1 MDRFR
6 VICMEIT
13 KKYTVGRYCKLLTRP
28 MVQWIV
34 LNDLARIVAEYAMP
48 SQVHTADFYHDF
60 SMIQP
65 VLSCTHRSNNH
76 QQPGQ
81 IHCQCSELREWLDD
95 VKTVAQFK
103 TIQFIETAR
112 GFWKRS
118 ELSNSLYFDW
128 ESFAE
133 EFRDLHLRIRPVE
146 GCEYF
151 LCIQTEWVPAGTAGA
166 SQAPQVLSKT
176 INLYLSNTYLH
187 GIPQTAFIH
196 ETPYGPVPELTLQ
209 KIPYK
214 FHYEDVS
221 V

>member
-1 MDRFR
+1 
-6 VICMEIT
+6 MEIT
-13 KKYTVGRYCKLLTRP
+13 KKYTIDQYCNLLTRP
-28 MVQWIV
+28 IIQWIV
-34 LNDLARIVAEYAMP
+34 LNDLASIVAEYVIP
-48 SQVHTADFYHDF
+48 SQVHTANFYHDF

-95 VKTVAQFK
+95 VKSVTQFK

-118 ELSNSLYFDW
+118 DLSNSLYFDW

-133 EFRDLHLRIRPVE
+133 EFRDLFKMDDVKMGIRPVE

-151 LCIQTEWVPAGTAGA
+151 LCIQSDWILGSTQGA

-176 INLYLSNTYLH
+176 INLYPYNIYLH
-187 GIPQTAFIH
+187 GIPQVVAIH
-196 ETPYGPVPELTLQ
+196 ETPYGPVPELAFE